1 MENII
6 KAWKKTTENLDINSN
21 DILNEII
28 LYFNNGYEVE
38 DIYNMILLEYQN
50 NINEILKITPGL
62 SAGLFDIKDN
72 IKINTY
78 DGKTSDIED
87 KKIDKSVVFDA
98 SSMTKLF
105 TILLLLKEEEK
116 GNIDLDKNYSYYSK
130 ELENIDV
137 PIIDALRFIIEL
149 RTDGRIDENNLTNK
163 EIERRI
169 NKTTIYD
176 KNTYKY
182 SDVPYMLVPL
192 LFGKT
197 KEEAMDNYLNLFYDT
212 FKGINLNQT
221 GYSTINMTGG
231 RLIDKNNTIFD
242 PKANILERKLGYISG
257 HAGVT
262 TTIEDLEKLFIE
274 LKKGFLKERTI
285 ERLIEDKGNNRSS
298 AVFIN
303 RKDISKTPVPKELN
317 KKAFAISGSTGTYAV
332 FDLESGLMT
341 SFLAN
346 IKSTTKNKII
356 NTGNIYTFGDS
367 SVKLPENY
375 ETIVIGGTGTIK
387 DGRLINK
394 NGEEVTFFRATNNF
408 KQIQI
413 DTLIK
418 LKFLKNYINIKE
430 NNKKLIR

>member
-1 MENII
+1 M
-6 KAWKKTTENLDINSN
+6 
-21 DILNEII
+21 
-28 LYFNNGYEVE
+28 
-38 DIYNMILLEYQN
+38 
-50 NINEILKITPGL
+50 
-62 SAGLFDIKDN
+62 
-72 IKINTY
+72 
-78 DGKTSDIED
+78 
-87 KKIDKSVVFDA
+87 
-98 SSMTKLF
+98 
-105 TILLLLKEEEK
+105 
-116 GNIDLDKNYSYYSK
+116 
-130 ELENIDV
+130 
-137 PIIDALRFIIEL
+137 
-149 RTDGRIDENNLTNK
+149 
-163 EIERRI
+163 
-169 NKTTIYD
+169 
-176 KNTYKY
+176 
-182 SDVPYMLVPL
+182 
-192 LFGKT
+192 
-197 KEEAMDNYLNLFYDT
+197 
-212 FKGINLNQT
+212 
-221 GYSTINMTGG
+221 
-231 RLIDKNNTIFD
+231 
-242 PKANILERKLGYISG
+242 
-257 HAGVT
+257 
-262 TTIEDLEKLFIE
+262 
-274 LKKGFLKERTI
+274 
-285 ERLIEDKGNNRSS
+285 IEDKGNNRSS